1 MTTPSGQIGL
11 SDVNTELG
19 NSSTAQINMNNADVR
34 SLAGVSSG
42 AISMSNLQSKSFAP
56 TISSITGSIIT
67 GIATSLTIAGTR
79 FNAPNNVT
87 VNFTQSSDS
96 INEDVVVT
104 PASDTSLT
112 VSVPANVYNN
122 VTAGNDVTI
131 TVTNSDTRTSAGS
144 NLTAVAS
151 PSGGTIST
159 SGDFRIHTFTS
170 SGTFTNTIANLEV
183 EYLVIAGGGGGS
195 QSRDATGGGGGGAGG
210 YRTSVVGQTSGGG
223 SSAEAKLTLSTGDKT
238 VTIGGGGGDRTD
250 GNDSV
255 FDSIT
260 SIGGGKGAGYS
271 RVNGGNGGSG
281 GGQAF
286 SQSAGSGTSGQGT
299 NGGSGGGVAG
309 SGGGGASATGTSGG
323 GSTGGNG
330 GAGQSSNINGSTTT
344 RAGGGGGGSSTGYG
358 SIGRGQ
364 GGSGGG
370 GAGGAEG
377 QPGGD
382 SPQNGTGNT
391 GGGGGG
397 PIGNGGQNSG
407 GQTGGTGGSGL
418 VIVRYDVTSL

>member
-19 NSSTAQINMNNADVR
+19 NSSTAQINMNNTDVR
-34 SLAGVSSG
+34 SLAGVASG
-42 AISMSNLQSKSFAP
+42 AITFANLQDKSFAP
-56 TISSITGSIIT
+56 TITSITGSILA
-67 GIATSLTIAGTR
+67 GAATSLTIAGTR
-79 FNAPNNVT
+79 FNAPDNLT
-87 VNFTQSSDS
+87 VNFTQSADS
-96 INEDVVVT
+96 IDEDVVVT
-104 PASDTSLT
+104 PASDTAAT
-112 VSVPANVYNN
+112 VAVPANVYNN
-122 VTAGNDVTI
+122 VTAGNAVSI
-131 TVTNSDTRTSAGS
+131 KVTNSTPKTSAVT
-144 NLTAVAS
+144 NVTAAAL
-151 PSGGTIST
+151 PSGGSIST

-170 SGTFTNTIANLEV
+170 SGTFTNTIASLEV

-195 QSRDATGGGGGGAGG
+195 QSRNATGGGGGGAGG
-210 YRTSVVGQTSGGG
+210 YRTSVPGQTSGGG
-223 SSAEAKLTLSTGDKT
+223 ASAESKLTLTTGDKT
-238 VTIGGGGGDRTD
+238 VTIGGGGSDRTD

-260 SIGGGKGAGYS
+260 SLGGGKGAGYS

-281 GGQAF
+281 GGQAYN
-286 SQSAGSGTSGQGT
+286 QSAGSGTSGQGS

-309 SGGGGASATGTSGG
+309 GGGGGASATGTGGG

-358 SIGRGQ
+358 TIGRGQ

-382 SPQNGTGNT
+382 SPQGGSGNT

-407 GQTGGTGGSGL
+407 GQGGGTGGSGV
-418 VIVRYDVTSL
+418 VIVRYDLTGI